1 MAGSTKRLLRG
12 TTCCS
17 CSAWAG
23 RAARLAASPT
33 PAGTVSRAGMLRP
46 CPPFDSPHE
55 CPPIPSPHASSIS
68 QGCTLG
74 WYALPLW
81 GKWDLA
87 LSRGGGGGGE
97 GGGSGGK
104 GGRDMGPHASVMV
117 GYRRLRRVVA
127 EGPDDFG
134 RGRGVGVVAPPHRG
148 DSFDNPVAQPR
159 LSRSCWVRGRSVSRL
174 SSAHMSRARSRS
186 SAAWAVSPAVAVA
199 APMRCD
205 IIKCYRYTLDL

>member
-33 PAGTVSRAGMLRP
+33 RAGTVRP
-46 CPPFDSPHE
+46 CPP
-55 CPPIPSPHASSIS
+55 IRSPHASSIS

-81 GKWDLA
+81 GNWDLV
-87 LSRGGGGGGE
+87 LSRGGGGE

-134 RGRGVGVVAPPHRG
+134 RGRGVGVVAPPHRHE
-148 DSFDNPVAQPR
+148 SFDSPLAQPR
-159 LSRSCWVRGRSVSRL
+159 LSRNCWVRGRSVSRL

-186 SAAWAVSPAVAVA
+186 SAAWAASPAVAVAVAVAVA

-205 IIKCYRYTLDL
+205 RIEYLRYALYS